1 MGAEAP
7 PEGVPE
13 TFFKHQVYERVGI
26 SQVEIHE
33 RVGKSVISVG
43 NEPKRD
49 NMHFMAL
56 KSQENVLLLWFIH
69 AILIEDSVSVQL

>member
-26 SQVEIHE
+26 SHVEIYE

-56 KSQENVLLLWFIH
+56 KSQENVLLL
-69 AILIEDSVSVQL
+69 